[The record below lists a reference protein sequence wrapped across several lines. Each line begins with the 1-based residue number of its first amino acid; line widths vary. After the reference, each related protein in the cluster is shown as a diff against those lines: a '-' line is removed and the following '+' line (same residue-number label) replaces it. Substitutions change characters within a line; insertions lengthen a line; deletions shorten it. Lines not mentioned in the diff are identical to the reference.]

1 MTHDTKTLPVTIIKP
16 RTGWQV
22 INWRELAQYK
32 DLFYFFVLRD
42 IKVLYKQT
50 VLGFAWAVIRPVF
63 SMIVFSVVFGGL
75 AKVPS
80 DGVPYPI
87 FSFAALLPWTY
98 FQSAL
103 IKSADSLITQKAV
116 FTKVYYPRLIT
127 PMAPVLAGLLDF
139 AIAFVILIGMMV
151 FYGIVPTLNVLF
163 LPLLVLLMVLT
174 ASGMGMWLSSMSV
187 QFRDVKHAMP
197 FVAQL
202 LMYAAPVVWPV
213 SLITEKFPEYGGI
226 FRLVYGLYPMAG
238 VIEGFRAC
246 LLGTRPM
253 PWDLLAVGT
262 GSALLI
268 ALTGA
273 LYFRR
278 KERIFADVA

>member
-1 MTHDTKTLPVTIIKP
+1 MNNTKSLPVTVIKP

-50 VLGFAWAVIRPVF
+50 ILGFAWAVIRPVF
-63 SMIVFSVVFGGL
+63 SMLVFSVVFGGL

-87 FSFAALLPWTY
+87 FSFTALLPWTY
-98 FQSAL
+98 FQTAL
-103 IKSADSLITQKAV
+103 LKSSDSLITDKAI

-127 PMAPVLAGLLDF
+127 PMAPVLSGLVDF
-139 AIAFVILIGMMV
+139 AIAFVILIGMMF
-151 FYGIVPTLNVLF
+151 FYGIIPTFNVLF
-163 LPLLVLLMVLT
+163 LPLMVLLMILT
-174 ASGMGMWLSSMSV
+174 ASGMGMWLSSMAV

-213 SLITEKFPEYGGI
+213 SLITAKFPEYGSTI
-226 FRLVYGLYPMAG
+226 RLVYGLYPMAG

-253 PWDLLAVGT
+253 PWDLLAMGA

-268 ALTGA
+268 VFTGA